1 DEPFMEYDIQLCQSL
16 SAMGYTR
23 LRLEPGVAGLLCQSP
38 PQHASL
44 LENPFWRIS
53 VNASGTVQL
62 EDKQR
67 GLTYDRVF
75 ELEESSD

>member
-1 DEPFMEYDIQLCQSL
+1 
-16 SAMGYTR
+16 
-23 LRLEPGVAGLLCQSP
+23 
-38 PQHASL
+38 
-44 LENPFWRIS
+44 IS

-75 ELEESSD
+75 ELEESS